1 MSVIQLFFLYE
12 PMARTT
18 STTLAHY
25 FNNTGALAGA
35 GGRLLTVSMLV
46 EVFYQAGDGTAA
58 VADAVFLLG

>member
-1 MSVIQLFFLYE
+1 
-12 PMARTT
+12 MARTT